1 VVLVLLGTAVAE
13 LCLRGTQKLP
23 FTCSYLP
30 GKSNFN
36 VSVVVSILVILPLM
50 ARAAQLERDSF
61 DNAAGYAAV
70 VGVLAVL
77 AIGARWSTARLAKSE
92 EGALHFE
99 ESAEPAIFALD
110 LHRDGV
116 TTIADPRESSG

>member
-1 VVLVLLGTAVAE
+1 LLGTAVAE

-36 VSVVVSILVILPLM
+36 VTLVVSILVILPLM
-50 ARAAQLERDSF
+50 AQAAQLERDSF

-70 VGVLAVL
+70 VGLLAAL
-77 AIGARWSTARLAKSE
+77 AICARWSAARLAKSP
-92 EGALHFE
+92 EGELHFE
-99 ESAEPAIFALD
+99 ESAEPTIFALD
-110 LHRDGV
+110 LHRDRV
-116 TTIADPRESSG
+116 TPMADPRESGD